1 MLRGVGERLGA
12 MPRFRR
18 WAAVASAGWAVLVVA
33 YGIGFLSVAA
43 GGQARGTLFLDAMF
57 FLVALVLP
65 LVLAWVAAWLAEE
78 LERQRE
84 IVAAL
89 AEVTAPLV
97 GALAA
102 TRQAL
107 ERQTPATSPEA
118 IHAVVQNAVI
128 GARVDYSVPLDRLL
142 AGQARVEVA
151 LQKLTLRR
159 AAAPEPEPPVVEE
172 PPAPPPGWW
181 RSRWWRWRSRR
192 CRSWRRRRRRRG
204 RAGPTWCGRSTFRAT
219 PTTRRGSGR

>member
-1 MLRGVGERLGA
+1 M
-12 MPRFRR
+12 
-18 WAAVASAGWAVLVVA
+18 LVVA

-65 LVLAWVAAWLAEE
+65 LVLAWLAAWLAEE

-102 TRQAL
+102 TREAL

-128 GARVDYSVPLDRLL
+128 GARPDYSVPLDRLL
-142 AGQARVEVA
+142 AGQARIEVA

-159 AAAPEPEPPVVEE
+159 AAAPEPEPPVAGG
-172 PPAPPPGWW
+172 PGPAAAAAGR
-181 RSRWWRWRSRR
+181 RSRRRRRRSRR
-192 CRSWRRRRRRRG
+192 CRCWRRRRRRRG